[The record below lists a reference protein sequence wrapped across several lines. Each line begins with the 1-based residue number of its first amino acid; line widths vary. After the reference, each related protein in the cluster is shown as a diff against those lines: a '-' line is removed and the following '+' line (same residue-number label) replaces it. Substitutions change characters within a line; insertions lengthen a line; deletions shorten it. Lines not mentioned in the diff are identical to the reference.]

1 MRKINA
7 QRTMEDEE
15 EVEEEEEEERANCQ
29 SSKGARH
36 DSTQCDAAAGSTTLL
51 SLASS
56 KF

>member
-1 MRKINA
+1 
-7 QRTMEDEE
+7 MEEEE
-15 EVEEEEEEERANCQ
+15 EVEEEEEERANCQ

-36 DSTQCDAAAGSTTLL
+36 DSTQCDAAGSTTLL

>member
-7 QRTMEDEE
+7 QRTMEEEE

-36 DSTQCDAAAGSTTLL
+36 DSTQCDAAGSTTLL